1 MTTPNLQMG
10 SADVSDNRDDAVG
23 RVSED
28 SKTGSSDEAG
38 RPRIDW
44 EDPKIPVGN
53 APPLPRWPLV
63 VAVFGWLGWVA
74 FLVVMLQTA

>member
-1 MTTPNLQMG
+1 M
-10 SADVSDNRDDAVG
+10 SDKRDDSVG
-23 RVSED
+23 RVGED
-28 SKTGSSDEAG
+28 SKTGSSDDTG

-63 VAVFGWLGWVA
+63 VTGLGWLAWVA
-74 FLVVMLQTA
+74 FLVVMMQT